1 MYFISDNKA
10 NHKKLAKL
18 SSSSNQI
25 YIFLSTCVPM
35 YLCTSGHPLSFGI
48 DGERGGGGF
57 EEPQIRGIKGVKI
70 AIQSFF
76 GQK

>member
-1 MYFISDNKA
+1 
-10 NHKKLAKL
+10 
-18 SSSSNQI
+18 
-25 YIFLSTCVPM
+25 M